1 MSEPAPLG
9 LPAGYGLRRPRGDDL
24 DEVVALVAAADL
36 AATGETTASRDDLA
50 ADWALPRFDLGRHAW
65 LVVTGEG
72 RVAAYAW
79 VLDAADQSA
88 VDGQFLVH
96 PEHQWRG
103 LEAPLLEWA
112 ERFAASLAAAAD
124 ARSAVDASTADAS
137 TAARAAAGRSLGVWC
152 GRGDRRAELYLE
164 SGFTRTRT
172 FLRLRLTLDRLPD
185 DPLAYAPPPGLEV
198 RRFVARRDERAAWA
212 TLEESFAD
220 HFRESPMPFEE
231 WRALALEG
239 ADTDLWFTAWDGD
252 EMAGCITCYAEA
264 YGGHVDRLG
273 VRRRW
278 RGRGLGRLL
287 LLTAF
292 AALRDHGCAEAVLG
306 VDADNASGALALYE
320 SLGMRRTVIHDFY
333 EKPLP
338 R

>member
-36 AATGETTASRDDLA
+36 AATGETTASRDDLR
-50 ADWALPRFDLGRHAW
+50 ADWANPRFELTRHAW
-65 LVVTGEG
+65 LVVTGQG

-88 VDGQFLVH
+88 IDGQFLVH
-96 PEHQWRG
+96 PEHQWCG
-103 LEAPLLEWA
+103 LEEPLLQWVED
-112 ERFAASLAAAAD
+112 FAASLPADPAA
-124 ARSAVDASTADAS
+124 SAS
-137 TAARAAAGRSLGVWC
+137 RSLGVWC
-152 GRGDRRAELYLE
+152 GRGDRRAELYLA

-172 FLRLRLTLDRLPD
+172 FLRLRLTLDHLPD
-185 DPLAYAPPPGLEV
+185 DPLVYAPPPGLEV
-198 RRFVARRDERAAWA
+198 RGFVARRDERAAWA

-306 VDADNASGALALYE
+306 VDADNASGALTLYE

>member
-9 LPAGYGLRRPRGDDL
+9 LPDGYGLRRPRGDDL
-24 DEVVALVAAADL
+24 DEVVALIAAADL
-36 AATGETTASRDDLA
+36 AVTGETTASRDDLR
-50 ADWALPRFDLGRHAW
+50 ADWALPRFQLARHAW
-65 LVVTGEG
+65 LVVTDEG
-72 RVAAYAW
+72 RAADEGPTASEGRAAEDRMAGGGRIAAYAW
-79 VLDAADQSA
+79 VLDAADHSA

-96 PEHQWRG
+96 PDHQWRG
-103 LEAPLLEWA
+103 LEAPLLEWI
-112 ERFAASLAAAAD
+112 ERFAATM
-124 ARSAVDASTADAS
+124 AVAAST
-137 TAARAAAGRSLGVWC
+137 TLGVWC
-152 GRGDRRAELYLE
+152 GRGDRRAELYLA
-164 SGFTRTRT
+164 SSFARTRS
-172 FLRLRLTLDRLPD
+172 FLRLRLTLDHLPD
-185 DPLAYAPPPGLEV
+185 DPLVYAPPPGLEV
-198 RRFVARRDERAAWA
+198 RRFVARRDERATWA

-252 EMAGCITCYAEA
+252 EMVGCITCYAEA

-292 AALRDHGCAEAVLG
+292 AALRDRGCAEAVLG

-320 SLGMRRTVIHDFY
+320 SLGMRRTVTHDFY
-333 EKPLP
+333 EKPL
-338 R
+338 